1 MLRLLLTRHAKSDW
15 STEALDDHARPLN
28 KRGRRDA
35 PRVGA
40 LLQSLG
46 WRPELVLCSTAQR
59 AIQTLSG
66 LRAAWDAPPEV
77 QLLPSLYH
85 AGADAAR
92 AALATVPDTMTTVM
106 LIGHN
111 PGWEEAL
118 TALCGARETLP
129 TASVAMLQ
137 RDGAPAWADARAFE
151 LVRVLRPRVDLG

>member
-1 MLRLLLTRHAKSDW
+1 M
-15 STEALDDHARPLN
+15 
-28 KRGRRDA
+28 
-35 PRVGA
+35 
-40 LLQSLG
+40 Q
-46 WRPELVLCSTAQR
+46 
-59 AIQTLSG
+59 I
-66 LRAAWDAPPEV
+66 
-77 QLLPSLYH
+77 LPSLYH

-92 AALATVPDTMTTVM
+92 AALATVPDGVTTVM

-137 RDGAPAWADARAFE
+137 RDDETAWAGRAGFE

>member
-1 MLRLLLTRHAKSDW
+1 MRRLLLTRHAKSDW
-15 STEALDDHARPLN
+15 STEAPDDHARPLN

-35 PRVGA
+35 PQIGA
-40 LLQSLG
+40 LLRSLG
-46 WRPELVLCSTAQR
+46 WRPELVLCSSALR
-59 AIQTLSG
+59 AVETLTG
-66 LRAAWDAPPEV
+66 LRAAWDV
-77 QLLPSLYH
+77 QPAVQILPSLYH

-92 AALATVPDTMTTVM
+92 AALATVPDAVTTVM

-137 RDGAPAWADARAFE
+137 AEGWAGAAGFE
-151 LVRVLRPRVDLG
+151 LVRVLRPKVDLG